1 MPSYRVDFVS
11 VQCYC
16 ADMVIKHQGLIFASA
31 LVRGAVAGAWLLLLG
46 NASSSPLADQLK
58 PVATPQGATLASV
71 QRAPCP
77 LQPGVT
83 VAGRKDGQFVLQT
96 DLSGMNANTI
106 ASFIVVGQEA
116 AASGRPRDAEVAF
129 LMACRVADRLVGM
142 DAVESANAKY
152 QLGWLYA
159 RLAMEGGAG
168 GASHTELRRRAQR
181 LYAESLRTYQA
192 RYGPAHEKTR
202 FAAEGL
208 AALGQPPGPVP
219 ESRSKPSQASVAASA
234 SPPRQEAATRPAPPQ
249 LDAATPPGPSFD
261 CAKARSVPE
270 TMICSDAQLAGLDRE
285 LGRVYARA
293 KSVAADSA
301 AFARQN
307 SEEWRRREATCR
319 DRECLLRWYGNRY
332 DQLMQ
337 VIDEGSAT
345 TPPVAQ

>member
-1 MPSYRVDFVS
+1 MDFAS
-11 VQCYC
+11 VQCYR
-16 ADMVIKHQGLIFASA
+16 AGMSINHQGFNFASA
-31 LVRGAVAGAWLLLLG
+31 FVRGAATVAGAWLLMLG
-46 NASSSPLADQLK
+46 SAASSPVADQLK
-58 PVATPQGATLASV
+58 PVAAPQGATLASV

-77 LQPGVT
+77 LQPA
-83 VAGRKDGQFVLQT
+83 VAVASKKDGQFVLQT
-96 DLSGMNANTI
+96 DLSGVTAGTI
-106 ASFIVVGQEA
+106 ASFIVVGKEA

-129 LMACRVADRLVGM
+129 LMACRVADRLLGM

-159 RLAMEGGAG
+159 RLALEGGDG
-168 GASHTELRRRAQR
+168 GASRTELRRRAER

-208 AALGQPPGPVP
+208 AALRRTPGPVP
-219 ESRSKPSQASVAASA
+219 ASQ
-234 SPPRQEAATRPAPPQ
+234 PRQEAATLPTPPQ
-249 LDAATPPGPSFD
+249 LSAATSPGPSFD
-261 CAKARSVPE
+261 CAKARSIPE
-270 TMICSDAQLAGLDRE
+270 TMICSDAQLARLDRE

-293 KSVAADSA
+293 KSVAADGA
-301 AFARQN
+301 AFGRQN

-337 VIDEGSAT
+337 VIEGPSTIA
-345 TPPVAQ
+345 PVSR